1 MEVFGLVKEFS
12 RLSQL
17 VFPEL
22 SQKELDRLR
31 ALRLWQETKD
41 TGLICETFGMSRA
54 TLYRWLQRF
63 DPHDLTSLREGSRRP
78 RRVRRPVWSY
88 ELVMAVKEVRE
99 QYPRWGKDKLVVL
112 LKEQGYMTS
121 ASTVGRV
128 LGYLKRRGVLVEPV
142 RRAISA
148 KRRVR
153 RPYAMRKPKEYKPL
167 EAGDLVEVDT
177 LDIRPLPGVLL
188 KQFTARDVISRW
200 DVVEARSRATAHTAM
215 EFIETLQRRM
225 PFVVRAIQV
234 DGGSE
239 FCAEFEQECQRR
251 GIRLFVLPPKSPK
264 LNGSVERAH
273 RTHTEEFYEVYECS
287 WNVPELNQELR
298 QWEHIYNCVRPHQAL
313 GYKTPLQFLKD
324 NGIVNA
330 NYPSHSRLS
339 HM

>member
-1 MEVFGLVKEFS
+1 
-12 RLSQL
+12 
-17 VFPEL
+17 
-22 SQKELDRLR
+22 
-31 ALRLWQETKD
+31 
-41 TGLICETFGMSRA
+41 
-54 TLYRWLQRF
+54 
-63 DPHDLTSLREGSRRP
+63 
-78 RRVRRPVWSY
+78 
-88 ELVMAVKEVRE
+88 MAVKEIRE

-112 LKEQGYMTS
+112 LREQGYLTS

-128 LGYLKRRGVLVEPV
+128 LRYLKRRGVLVEPV

-148 KRRVR
+148 TRRVR
-153 RPYAMRKPKEYKPL
+153 RPYAIRKPKEYKPL
-167 EAGDLVEVDT
+167 IPGDLVEVDT

-200 DVVEARSRATAHTAM
+200 DVIEVRSRATAHTAM
-215 EFIETLQRRM
+215 EFIETVQRRM
-225 PFVVRAIQV
+225 PFPVKAVQV

-239 FCAEFEQECQRR
+239 FYAEFEEECQRR

-287 WNVPELNQELR
+287 WTVPELNQELR
-298 QWEHIYNCVRPHQAL
+298 QWERIYNCVRPHQAL

-324 NGIVNA
+324 NGIVDA
-330 NYPSHSRLS
+330 NSPSHSHLS

>member
-1 MEVFGLVKEFS
+1 MQVFSIAKGFTKVS
-12 RLSQL
+12 TYARC
-17 VFPEL
+17 EL
-22 SQKELDRLR
+22 SGRALDRLR

-41 TGLICETFGMSRA
+41 TGLICDTFGMSRA

-63 DPHDLTSLREGSRRP
+63 NPHDLSSLREGSRRP
-78 RRVRRPVWSY
+78 RRVRQPVWSL
-88 ELVMAVKEVRE
+88 ELVRVIKQVRE

-112 LKEQGYMTS
+112 LREQGYMTS

-128 LGYLKRRGVLVEPV
+128 LRNLKRRGVVVEPV

-148 KRRVR
+148 TRKVR

-167 EAGDLVEVDT
+167 IPGDLVEVDT

-188 KQFTARDVISRW
+188 KQFTARDVIARW
-200 DVVEARSRATAHTAM
+200 DVVEVRSRATAHTAM
-215 EFIETLQRRM
+215 EFIETVQRRM
-225 PFVVRAIQV
+225 PFAVRAIQV

-239 FCAEFEQECQRR
+239 FYAEFEQECQRR

-287 WNVPELNQELR
+287 WTVPELNQELR

-324 NGIVNA
+324 NGIVDGH
-330 NYPSHSRLS
+330 YPSHSHLS